1 MPSTAR
7 KTTMKT
13 KRFDAGGLTGV
24 GSSGGAQGAM
34 DQMGQSLEQINQA
47 VNGNQ
52 GSSFGFASNPNT
64 QSTPGLPTA
73 ADSMSKLTPSKT
85 FKKGGKVAGAS
96 KRGDGI
102 AQRGKTRGK
111 YM

>member
-1 MPSTAR
+1 
-7 KTTMKT
+7 MKT
-13 KRFDAGGLTGV
+13 KRFNVGGLTGF

-34 DQMGQSLEQINQA
+34 EQMGQSLEQINQA

-52 GSSFGFASNPNT
+52 GSSFGFSSSPNT
-64 QSTPGLPTA
+64 ATAPGLPTA
-73 ADSMSKLTPSKT
+73 SDSMAKLTPSKT

>member
-1 MPSTAR
+1 
-7 KTTMKT
+7 MKT

-24 GSSGGAQGAM
+24 GSSSGAQGAL
-34 DQMGQSLEQINQA
+34 DQMGQSLDQINQA
-47 VNGNQ
+47 VNGSQ
-52 GSSFGFASNPNT
+52 GSSFGFASTPNT

-102 AQRGKTRGK
+102 AQRGKTRGR

>member
-1 MPSTAR
+1 
-7 KTTMKT
+7 MKT
-13 KRFDAGGLTGV
+13 KRFNVGGLTGL
-24 GSSGGAQGAM
+24 GNSGGAQGAM

-52 GSSFGFASNPNT
+52 GSSFGFTPNANSNAAP
-64 QSTPGLPTA
+64 TPGLPSA
-73 ADSMSKLTPSKT
+73 SDSMAKLTPSKT